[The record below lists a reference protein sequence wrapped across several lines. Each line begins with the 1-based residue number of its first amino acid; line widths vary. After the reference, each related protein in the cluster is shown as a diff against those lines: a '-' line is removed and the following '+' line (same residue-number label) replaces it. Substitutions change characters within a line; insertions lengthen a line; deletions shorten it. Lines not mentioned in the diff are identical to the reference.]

1 LRLRVILLVLAIS
14 SLILV
19 SFMLPLALLLRTF
32 AADSAV
38 SGATIRA
45 QFMAP
50 LLATVSSKDLQI
62 SVERVNQQN
71 PSEPVTLFLPADG
84 SSVSMYRSHP
94 ASGWQR
100 AQELQRAAPGG
111 VAIFVAVRAC
121 QRDGRHRPQ

>member
-1 LRLRVILLVLAIS
+1 MRLRVILLVLAIS

-50 LLATVSSKDLQI
+50 LLATVSSKDL
-62 SVERVNQQN
+62 
-71 PSEPVTLFLPADG
+71 
-84 SSVSMYRSHP
+84 
-94 ASGWQR
+94 
-100 AQELQRAAPGG
+100 
-111 VAIFVAVRAC
+111 
-121 QRDGRHRPQ
+121 

>member
-1 LRLRVILLVLAIS
+1 MRLRVILLVLAIG

-50 LLATVSSKDLQI
+50 LRGHV
-62 SVERVNQQN
+62 
-71 PSEPVTLFLPADG
+71 
-84 SSVSMYRSHP
+84 SHP
-94 ASGWQR
+94 GSAGRRRSG
-100 AQELQRAAPGG
+100 
-111 VAIFVAVRAC
+111 
-121 QRDGRHRPQ
+121 